1 MTGAAPLLVA
11 ATDDERLPRPDFAA
25 RMEALLAA
33 GCPAVWL
40 RSRALGGR
48 DLLALARDVAARCAA
63 HGARLWVGERAD
75 VAAIARAHAVQLPE
89 RGLSVAGA
97 RRAAGRGIAV
107 GRSVHSAEAA
117 LAAAREGADHL
128 VVGTIFPSESHPGR
142 AAASPALLSEARAA
156 LGASGASVPL
166 IAIGGM
172 TPERAGQALHA
183 GADGVA
189 AIRALWDAEDPAG
202 VVRAFLAALR
212 RPAE

>member
-11 ATDDERLPRPDFAA
+11 ATDDERLARPDFAE
-25 RMEALLAA
+25 RLEALLAA

-48 DLLALARDVAARCAA
+48 DLLALARDVGARCAK

-128 VVGTIFPSESHPGR
+128 VVGTIFPSESHPRG
-142 AAASPALLSEARAA
+142 AAAGPALLSDVRAA
-156 LGASGASVPL
+156 LGAAGVSLPL

-172 TPERAGQALHA
+172 TPARAGEALRA

-202 VVRAFLAALR
+202 AVRAFLAALR

>member
-1 MTGAAPLLVA
+1 MTVAAPLLVA
-11 ATDDERLPRPDFAA
+11 ATDDERLARADFPA
-25 RMEALLAA
+25 RLAALLAA

-48 DLLALARDVAARCAA
+48 DLLALARDVGVRCAE

-75 VAAIARAHAVQLPE
+75 IAAIARAQAVQLPE

-107 GRSVHSAEAA
+107 GRSVHSVEAA
-117 LAAAREGADHL
+117 LEAAREGADHL
-128 VVGTIFPSESHPGR
+128 VVGTIFPSESHPG
-142 AAASPALLSEARAA
+142 AATAGPALLSDVRAA
-156 LGASGASVPL
+156 LGAAGVSVPL

-189 AIRALWDAEDPAG
+189 AIRALWDAEDPSGA
-202 VVRAFLAALR
+202 VRSFLAALR

>member
-1 MTGAAPLLVA
+1 VTGAATLLVA
-11 ATDDERLPRPDFAA
+11 ATDDERLARPDFAE
-25 RMEALLAA
+25 RLEALLAA

-48 DLLALARDVAARCAA
+48 DLLALARDVGARSAK

-107 GRSVHSAEAA
+107 GRSVHSEEAA
-117 LAAAREGADHL
+117 LAAARDGADHL
-128 VVGTIFPSESHPGR
+128 VVGTIFPSESHPGG
-142 AAASPALLSEARAA
+142 AAAGPALLSDVRAA
-156 LGASGASVPL
+156 LSAAGLSVPL

-172 TPERAGQALHA
+172 TPERAGEARRA

-202 VVRAFLAALR
+202 AVRAFLAALR

>member
-1 MTGAAPLLVA
+1 VTDAAPLLVA
-11 ATDDERLPRPDFAA
+11 ATDDERLARPDFAE
-25 RMEALLAA
+25 RLEALLAA
-33 GCPAVWL
+33 ECPAVWL

-48 DLLALARDVAARCAA
+48 DLLALARDVGARCAE
-63 HGARLWVGERAD
+63 HGARVWVGERAD

-97 RRAAGRGIAV
+97 RRAAGRAIVV

-117 LAAAREGADHL
+117 LAAAREGVDHL
-128 VVGTIFPSESHPGR
+128 VVGTIFPSESHPEG
-142 AAASPALLSEARAA
+142 AAAGPALLSDVRAA
-156 LGASGASVPL
+156 LGAAGASLPG

-172 TPERAGQALHA
+172 TPERAGEALRA

-202 VVRAFLAALR
+202 AVRAFLAALR
-212 RPAE
+212 RPAR